1 MAVYNIEEKLKQIVP
16 NEPSK
21 WIEDAEWRSENE
33 VWLMKS
39 QTIAFKI
46 LERIDEL
53 NFTQKIL
60 ADIMKVS
67 PQHISKIVKGKE
79 NLTLET
85 ISKLEKAL
93 DIKLISIENSN
104 TSQIIIQQSLNIS
117 IQQSI
122 INIYKQK
129 SDSQLNASK
138 NEIFIG
144 PIKLIA

>member
-1 MAVYNIEEKLKQIVP
+1 MAVNDIEGKLKQIVP
-16 NEPSK
+16 KESSK

-33 VWLMKS
+33 VWLKKS

-93 DIKLISIENSN
+93 DIKLINIENNN
-104 TSQIIIQQSLNIS
+104 TTHINIQQSINIS
-117 IQQSI
+117 IQQSV
-122 INIYKQK
+122 INIYKEK
-129 SDSQLNASK
+129 SNIQLNASK

>member
-1 MAVYNIEEKLKQIVP
+1 MALNDIEGKLKQIVP
-16 NEPSK
+16 KESSK

-33 VWLMKS
+33 VWLKKS

-93 DIKLISIENSN
+93 DIKLINIENNN
-104 TSQIIIQQSLNIS
+104 TTHINIQQSINIS
-117 IQQSI
+117 IQQSV
-122 INIYKQK
+122 INIYKEK
-129 SDSQLNASK
+129 SNIQLNASK